1 MNLLL
6 TSAVI
11 FVQFLCFVFVVI
23 NPVMLFIFYIVFYI
37 RSVCGSISAP
47 LSWWPTKGIP
57 SYQLVSIF
65 WEAVA
70 LCEIHDVRVVAV
82 VADGA
87 ATNKRFFDAIHGSK
101 FNFTKPF
108 TAPNPYDESRVIYIC
123 TDTSHLLKVR
133 YCNLVFAVR

>member
-23 NPVMLFIFYIVFYI
+23 NPVMLFIVYIVFYI

-57 SYQLVSIF
+57 SYELVSIF

-87 ATNKRFFDAIHGSK
+87 ATNKRSLFRRHPWFKI
-101 FNFTKPF
+101 
-108 TAPNPYDESRVIYIC
+108 
-123 TDTSHLLKVR
+123 
-133 YCNLVFAVR
+133 